1 MPLAQVYIEQ
11 ATNNGRYF
19 SLPMS
24 GRCNIRILNVQ
35 SDFGGNTIVAQLKS
49 DQLILPLSPMR
60 FFSWIHKSDDTIV
73 FDSSNKEYHFQD
85 IPVYGK
91 IQLQV
96 VDYATGLP
104 DNQFV
109 DALITFS
116 IEELRN
122 NL

>member
-11 ATNNGRYF
+11 ATNDGRYF

-35 SDFGGNTIVAQLKS
+35 SDFGGPTIVAQLKS

-60 FFSWIHKSDDTIV
+60 FFSWIHKSDDTVV

-116 IEELRN
+116 IEDLRN

>member
-1 MPLAQVYIEQ
+1 MPLAQVYITA
-11 ATNNGRYF
+11 ATNDNRYF

-35 SDFGGNTIVAQLKS
+35 SDFGGPTALAQLKS

-60 FFSWIHKSDDTIV
+60 FFSWIHKADDTIV

-96 VDYATGLP
+96 VDYTTGLP
-104 DNQFV
+104 VPAFV